1 MTKSNLST
9 IPTSSVYKS
18 ESSFQLH
25 QRMAKSLCQSNLV
38 PQQYQGQQGLS
49 NCLVALEMANR
60 MNISP
65 LVVMQ
70 NMNVIQGK
78 PSWSAQFIIATIT
91 GCGRYENF
99 DYEMVGEK
107 EDLKIRC
114 TAKRIKDGK
123 EIYGSWVSIAMA
135 RAENWIKNPKWKSM
149 PEHML
154 KWRAATFFG
163 RQHVADL
170 LLGIQT
176 EDEIVDI
183 SPVDITPKGK
193 VTAEEVKGT
202 RSLWT
207 GERRVETEEPN
218 GQKGERSGEDVEKPV
233 PEDNPMN
240 FPKVEVEV
248 EDDFGF

>member
-1 MTKSNLST
+1 MT
-9 IPTSSVYKS
+9 
-18 ESSFQLH
+18 ESALTTTPDFSIYRNEESFAFG
-25 QRMAKSLCQSNLV
+25 QRMAKSLCQSDLV
-38 PQQYQGQQGLS
+38 PQAYQGQKGLA
-49 NCLVALEMANR
+49 NCLIAIETANR
-60 MNISP
+60 MKISP
-65 LVVMQ
+65 LMVMQ
-70 NMNVIQGK
+70 NTNIIQGK

-114 TAKRIKDGK
+114 TATRIKDGK
-123 EIYGSWVSIAMA
+123 EINGSWVSIAMA
-135 RAENWIKNPKWKSM
+135 RSENWIKNPKWKSM

-183 SPVDITPKGK
+183 SPVNVTVPNTPHEAAIAQPKEVEPVDDFPPVK
-193 VTAEEVKGT
+193 VV
-202 RSLWT
+202 
-207 GERRVETEEPN
+207 
-218 GQKGERSGEDVEKPV
+218 
-233 PEDNPMN
+233 
-240 FPKVEVEV
+240 PKVEV
-248 EDDFGF
+248 DDGFAGF

>member
-1 MTKSNLST
+1 MTESALT
-9 IPTSSVYKS
+9 TTPASSVYKN
-18 ESSFQLH
+18 EGSFELH

-38 PQQYQGQQGLS
+38 PQQYQGQGGLS

-183 SPVDITPKGK
+183 QPMNITP
-193 VTAEEVKGT
+193 EVKT
-202 RSLWT
+202 KI
-207 GERRVETEEPN
+207 ETVKEPSSACPMPN
-218 GQKGERSGEDVEKPV
+218 TPHEAAIATSEAVEKP
-233 PEDNPMN
+233 
-240 FPKVEVEV
+240 KEVH
-248 EDDFGF
+248 DGFEGF